1 MRIPAKQVKGELCHY
16 GVKGMKWGVRR
27 TPEQLG
33 HRIPAKQAVA
43 KSSKQ
48 STIVQEA
55 IRSGKV
61 LKSINREKQLRHT
74 KDEHIP
80 GRSYLNGDLKFAQR
94 LVDELSGTGEIKI
107 DSTGNWNH
115 KEMVVHPNVIGT
127 HVDPISGEETLTNKA
142 TIVYSK
148 TGAHIYP
155 RRKGE

>member
-33 HRIPAKQAVA
+33 HRIPVKQAVA

-80 GRSYLNGDLKFAQR
+80 GRSYLHGDLKFAQR
-94 LVDELSGTGEIKI
+94 LVDEYGGKGMPIMDKK
-107 DSTGNWNH
+107 GNWTN
-115 KEMVVHPNVIGT
+115 KEKFDAPNIIGT
-127 HVDPISGEETLTNKA
+127 HVDTDGTLSL
-142 TIVYSK
+142 I
-148 TGAHIYP
+148 HI
-155 RRKGE
+155 